1 MLLLYVDS
9 GSIKRFHEYYAMPG
23 FALNQIGGRSFA
35 RTLAEWNAPPVI
47 FEAAGTPSFY
57 LTWLRPTVFA
67 AALWTDPERSGLRQR
82 YASLGTQVD
91 LRFTMLH
98 WYNMTLSFGYAVGYR
113 SEKRAG
119 DEWMISLK
127 IM

>member
-1 MLLLYVDS
+1 
-9 GSIKRFHEYYAMPG
+9 MPG
-23 FALNQIGGRSFA
+23 FGLNEIGARSYTRA
-35 RTLAEWNAPPVI
+35 LAEWHAPPVI
-47 FEAAGTPSFY
+47 FESLGTPSFH
-57 LTWLRPTVFA
+57 LAWLRSTLFA
-67 AALWTDPERSGLRQR
+67 ANLWTDPERSELRRR
-82 YASLGTQVD
+82 YASLGTQLD

-98 WYNMTLSFGYAVGYR
+98 WYNMTLSLGYAVGYR